1 VVDRALVQRRTI
13 RVLVAAQ
20 VLGGAAT
27 GAGAAV
33 SPLLAK
39 DILGSGTFAG
49 LAFAALTFGAALC
62 AIPLSRTM
70 ARKGRRPGLVRGY
83 VLASSGAAAAV
94 VAAEVA
100 SFPLLLGGMLLFGA
114 GNAAN
119 LLSRY
124 AGADLAEPDR
134 RARGIATVMWA
145 TTAGAVAGPNILGPA
160 GRLAEAFALP
170 AMAGPYL
177 ISLVCFAAAGLVIFA
192 RLRPDPLAVLGAL
205 GAPDEDARSTSVG
218 ARLRVIS
225 RVPAAS
231 VGLASMAVAH
241 GVMVSVMTMT
251 PLHLRDH
258 GDSLEVVG
266 IVISLHIA
274 GMYAFAPLVGAAADR
289 LGHLP
294 MAQVAA
300 ATLLIATVIGAAAG
314 HRNTIIAFALVLLGL
329 GWSMATIAGA
339 TLLTESVPAEERA
352 ATQGIADM
360 TMGVVAGTGGTIAGI
375 VVGVVGYP
383 VLSLVGAGLALML
396 LAFATRMRV
405 GSGPLRPTSSS
416 PSAPDG
422 TVPAS
427 ARP

>member
-1 VVDRALVQRRTI
+1 MLVS
-13 RVLVAAQ
+13 AQ
-20 VLGGAAT
+20 ILGGAAT

-39 DILGSGTFAG
+39 EILGSGTFAG
-49 LAFAALTFGAALC
+49 LAFAALTFGAALS

-70 ARKGRRPGLVRGY
+70 ARRGRRPGLVWGY
-83 VLASSGAAAAV
+83 ALAAAGAAAAV
-94 VAAEVA
+94 VAAEVS

-134 RARGIATVMWA
+134 RARGIAIVMWA
-145 TTAGAVAGPNILGPA
+145 TTVGAVAGPNVLGPA
-160 GRLAEAFALP
+160 GRLAETVALP

-177 ISLVCFAAAGLVIFA
+177 ISLVCFAVAGVVIWA
-192 RLRPDPLAVLGAL
+192 RLRPDPLAVLGTL
-205 GAPDEDARSTSVG
+205 GPRDDDAPSASIA

-225 RVPAAS
+225 RSPVAS

-274 GMYAFAPLVGAAADR
+274 GMYAFAPIVGIAADR
-289 LGHLP
+289 FGHLR
-294 MAQVAA
+294 MAQLAA
-300 ATLLIATVIGAAAG
+300 ATLLAATLVGAGAG

-339 TLLTESVPAEERA
+339 TLLTEAVPADERA

-360 TMGVVAGTGGTIAGI
+360 SMGVVAGTGGTVAGI

-383 VLSLVGAGLALML
+383 ALSLVGAGLALVL
-396 LAFATRMRV
+396 LAFVTRIRAA
-405 GSGPLRPTSSS
+405 SGPLRPTSSS
-416 PSAPDG
+416 PSGPDG